1 MDGSNPKDKAAE
13 KLAAKRQA
21 GIDQVLGDI
30 AQMPDADRVLAQA
43 VHDIAMSTAPTLVPR
58 LWYGM
63 PAYTIDGDVVVFF
76 QSAAKFK
83 TRYATLGFQH
93 DARLD
98 EGDMWAVA
106 FALTGLGPDEHDR
119 ISSLIARA
127 VNG

>member
-98 EGDMWAVA
+98 EGDMWPVA